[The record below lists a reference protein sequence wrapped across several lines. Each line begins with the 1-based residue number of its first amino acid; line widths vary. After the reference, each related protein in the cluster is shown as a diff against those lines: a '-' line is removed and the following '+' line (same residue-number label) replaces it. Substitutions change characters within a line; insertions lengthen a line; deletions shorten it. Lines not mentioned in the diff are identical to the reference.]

1 MNIEYHKH
9 WSTNAEREMEY
20 KVYGHAGKP
29 VIVFPSSGGSFYE
42 YEDFKMIEVCA
53 PYIEAGSIQVFSV
66 SSMDKEMW
74 LSTTHSMDHR
84 AWAARAFDK
93 YITDEFTQIVRERTG
108 FQTFMATGCSMGA
121 YHSVN
126 MWLRHPE
133 IFDQAIALSGRY
145 DLDFSESQNDLGNQ
159 ECYYNAPLRYLP
171 NLTDEWYLE
180 KYRSSRIIVCS
191 GQGNWEKE
199 TLAETYSLRDICAQ
213 KNIPVEIEIWGEDAA
228 HDWPWWRKQM
238 PIFLD
243 RLGYA
248 RV

>member
-93 YITDEFTQIVRERTG
+93 YITDEFMKMLNGLTKDTNTFIISHKSDALIDKFESILK
-108 FQTFMATGCSMGA
+108 FQKVKNFSK
-121 YHSVN
+121 
-126 MWLRHPE
+126 L
-133 IFDQAIALSGRY
+133 AI
-145 DLDFSESQNDLGNQ
+145 
-159 ECYYNAPLRYLP
+159 
-171 NLTDEWYLE
+171 
-180 KYRSSRIIVCS
+180 
-191 GQGNWEKE
+191 
-199 TLAETYSLRDICAQ
+199 
-213 KNIPVEIEIWGEDAA
+213 
-228 HDWPWWRKQM
+228 
-238 PIFLD
+238 
-243 RLGYA
+243 
-248 RV
+248 